1 MQSASQEIMLLLK
14 GSFNYHNFYIP
25 SKYATF
31 MGILSFFSGGNTLY
45 YPGCLSK
52 YVLKAET
59 ENYKKIL
66 EKLGVDFIMLP
77 DELCCGSPVRNAGY
91 EAEARKLAR
100 KNFDIFKKHGVKK
113 IITNCPAC
121 FKSLK
126 EYKELISD
134 WNIEVEH
141 IIFTILKSLKAK
153 HIKNMQTGRI
163 AYHDPCHLGR
173 HSNIYEEPRNL
184 LKLIGLEVVEMLH
197 TKENALCCGAGAGL
211 RVNNP
216 SLAGK
221 MMLNRIKEA
230 KEVGAEKIITTCPL
244 CFSHLSN
251 LEIPVE
257 EFSYV
262 LAEAL
267 GLKAE
272 KTDGKD
278 FKGEACS

>member
-1 MQSASQEIMLLLK
+1 MGMF
-14 GSFNYHNFYIP
+14 SFLN
-25 SKYATF
+25 K
-31 MGILSFFSGGNTLY
+31 GNTLY

-59 ENYKKIL
+59 ENYKRIL

-134 WNIEVEH
+134 WDIEVEY
-141 IIFTILKSLKAK
+141 ILFTILKHLKVK
-153 HIKNMQTGRI
+153 DIKNFKTGRI

-173 HSNIYEEPRNL
+173 HSNIYDEPRNI
-184 LKLIGLEVVEMLH
+184 LKLIGFEVVEMLH
-197 TKENALCCGAGAGL
+197 TRESALCCGAGAGL

-216 SLAGK
+216 QLAGE

-230 KEVGAEKIITTCPL
+230 KEAGAEKIITTCPL

-251 LEIPVE
+251 PQIEVE

-262 LAEAL
+262 LADAL

-272 KTDGKD
+272 KTPREE
-278 FKGEACS
+278 FSGEACS